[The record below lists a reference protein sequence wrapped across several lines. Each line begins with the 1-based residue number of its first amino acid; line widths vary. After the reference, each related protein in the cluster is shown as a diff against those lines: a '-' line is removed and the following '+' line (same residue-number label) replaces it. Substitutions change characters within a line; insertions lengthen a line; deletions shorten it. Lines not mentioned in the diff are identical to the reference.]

1 MHLLKNSILFG
12 GLLSMLLMTGC
23 AVWPYNEKHIIAVR
37 PENGTNIVEKLV
49 QSDTGWA
56 SWVLLKPCY
65 AGPDVSKSPSKY
77 TYFIEG
83 KSGRRTKVECL
94 TFLRKHGLKNDSYQ
108 DTLWRGYYDVRPVI
122 NTNLWLAL
130 HRYPSSYRRTVND
143 TNNWE
148 YDRSFELY
156 VFNNREIVHQR
167 SWTAMPWRQ
176 DGTNVEFR
184 IDPTNHRI
192 TYQTTQG
199 YETYDVLRDTVTP
212 SDMPH

>member
-1 MHLLKNSILFG
+1 
-12 GLLSMLLMTGC
+12 MLLMTGC

-37 PENGTNIVEKLV
+37 PENGTNSVERLV

-94 TFLRKHGLKNDSYQ
+94 TFLRKHEINYDSYQ
-108 DTLWRGYYDVRPVI
+108 DTLWWGYYDVRPVI

-130 HRYPSSYRRTVND
+130 HRSPSYYRRTAIN
-143 TNNWE
+143 TNRLE
-148 YDRSFELY
+148 YESSFELY
-156 VFNNREIVHQR
+156 VFNSREIVHQR
-167 SWTAMPWRQ
+167 SWTARPWRQ
-176 DGTNVEFR
+176 DCTNVDFR
-184 IDPTNHRI
+184 IDATNHRI
-192 TYQTTQG
+192 TYQTTLG
-199 YETYDVLRDTVTP
+199 YETYDVLRDTVAP
-212 SDMPH
+212 SDMPR